1 MASLS
6 EALSISFDYYAA
18 GRFTEAVV
26 LCRRILE
33 VAPDQAA
40 AAQVAGAALAA
51 LGQNDQAAAAFRL
64 LLILRPADGGGWSN
78 LGNVESEDER
88 GLKAFTRALVC
99 DFRLADAC
107 ANRAARL
114 TRLGRKGPAAAAARA
129 ALVRAPD
136 HDRAMVN
143 LADALIKNDAA
154 SVDWARRA
162 CFLVPISAS
171 ARVTLAA
178 SLAGRDEMG
187 AAARAAQTAAA
198 SAPTFAAA
206 YENLALAQAKLGNGA
221 ATDRALARAT
231 SLGAGPQLS
240 RTAASAY
247 LVLARPDAALP
258 HLDRALLDAPD
269 DAGLHWNRATAL
281 LQAGRWEEGWR
292 EFEWRRRDDRAEPP
306 WRDLGV
312 PTWDGA
318 GFPGKRLLLYAEQGL
333 GDAVQ
338 MLRFVAVV
346 LQRGGDVVLELQAPL
361 LAAARRRFPTATVIA
376 RGAALPAVDL
386 ECPLMSL
393 PGLLGVTPDHMPG
406 AVPFLAAE
414 PARAEKWAARLQRS
428 EPGLYQNA
436 ERLTFRHFGE
446 ARAAT
451 ERHHLRRVD
460 PKGQSFGG
468 VVLLHVGI
476 VWAGNPRFPD
486 DRRRS
491 PGLAALL
498 GLMRAAPQARFF
510 GLQMGEGRRSLG
522 NADLPENFTD
532 LGREIVDIDDTLA
545 IMAGLDLVISS
556 CTLPAHL
563 AIATGAPLWLLLSAA
578 PDWRWLLDRTDTPW
592 HPRARL
598 FRQTVPGDWTGPT
611 TEMIRALN
619 TQIKNG
625 P

>member
-18 GRFTEAVV
+18 GRFTEAAV

-64 LLILRPADGGGWSN
+64 LLVLRPADGGGWSN
-78 LGNVESEDER
+78 LGNVEDEDER

-114 TRLGRKGPAAAAARA
+114 TRLGRKGAAAAAARA

-143 LADALIKNDAA
+143 LADALIKVEAA

-162 CFLVPISAS
+162 CFLAPISAS

-178 SLAGRDEMG
+178 ALAGRDEME
-187 AAARAAQTAAA
+187 AAARTAQTAAA
-198 SAPTFAAA
+198 SAPAFAAA
-206 YENLALAQAKLGNGA
+206 YENLALVQAKLGDGA
-221 ATDRALARAT
+221 ATDRALARAAK
-231 SLGAGPQLS
+231 LGIGPRLS
-240 RTAASAY
+240 RTAASAC
-247 LVLARPDAALP
+247 LALARPDAALP
-258 HLDRALLDAPD
+258 HLDRALLDAPH

-281 LQAGRWEEGWR
+281 LQAGRWKEGWR

-312 PTWDGA
+312 PAWDGA
-318 GFPGKRLLLYAEQGL
+318 AFPGKRLLLYAEQGL

-338 MLRFVAVV
+338 MLRFVTVV
-346 LQRGGDVVLELQAPL
+346 LQRGGDVALELQAPL
-361 LAAARRRFPTATVIA
+361 VAAARRNFPTATVIA

-406 AVPFLAAE
+406 AVPFLAVA
-414 PARAEKWAARLQRS
+414 PARAEKWAARLESRGS
-428 EPGLYQNA
+428 GL
-436 ERLTFRHFGE
+436 
-446 ARAAT
+446 RA
-451 ERHHLRRVD
+451 
-460 PKGQSFGG
+460 G
-468 VVLLHVGI
+468 V

-491 PGLAALL
+491 PGLATLL

-522 NADLPENFTD
+522 DADLPENFTD

-563 AIATGAPLWLLLSAA
+563 AIATGAPLWLLLSTT
-578 PDWRWLLDRTDTPW
+578 PDWRWLLNRADTPW

-611 TEMIRALN
+611 AEMIRALE
-619 TQIKNG
+619 TKIKTG

>member
-6 EALSISFDYYAA
+6 EALSIIFDYYAA
-18 GRFTEAVV
+18 GRFTEAAV
-26 LCRRILE
+26 LCRRILA

-40 AAQVAGAALAA
+40 AAQVAGAALAV

-64 LLILRPADGGGWSN
+64 LLVLRPADGGGWSN
-78 LGNVESEDER
+78 LGNVEREDER

-114 TRLGRKGPAAAAARA
+114 ARLGRKGPAAAAARA

-143 LADALIKNDAA
+143 LADALIKKDAA

-178 SLAGRDEMG
+178 ALAGRDEME
-187 AAARAAQTAAA
+187 AAVGAAQTAAA
-198 SAPTFAAA
+198 SAPAFAAA
-206 YENLALAQAKLGNGA
+206 YENLALTQAKLGDGA
-221 ATDRALARAT
+221 ATDRALARAAT
-231 SLGAGPQLS
+231 LGAVPQLS
-240 RTAASAY
+240 RTAASAC
-247 LVLARPDAALP
+247 LALARPDAALP
-258 HLDRALLDAPD
+258 HLDRALLDAPH

-292 EFEWRRRDDRAEPP
+292 EFEWRRRDNRAEPP

-312 PTWDGA
+312 PAWDGA
-318 GFPGKRLLLYAEQGL
+318 AFPGKRLLLYAEQGL

-338 MLRFVAVV
+338 MLRFVPIV
-346 LQRGGDVVLELQAPL
+346 LQCGGEVVLELQAPL
-361 LAAARRRFPTATVIA
+361 VAAARRSFPTATVIP

-393 PGLLGVTPDHMPG
+393 PGLLGVTPDHLPG
-406 AVPFLAAE
+406 MVPFLAAE
-414 PARAEKWAARLQRS
+414 PARAEKWAARLGRS
-428 EPGLYQNA
+428 EPG
-436 ERLTFRHFGE
+436 
-446 ARAAT
+446 
-451 ERHHLRRVD
+451 
-460 PKGQSFGG
+460 
-468 VVLLHVGI
+468 LLHVGI

-498 GLMRAAPQARFF
+498 GLMRAASQVRFF
-510 GLQMGEGRRSLG
+510 CLQMGEGRRSLG
-522 NADLPENFTD
+522 DVDLPGNFED
-532 LGREIVDIDDTLA
+532 LGRDIADIDDTLA

-578 PDWRWLLDRTDTPW
+578 PDWRWLLERPDTPW
-592 HPRARL
+592 HAGARL
-598 FRQTVPGDWTGPT
+598 FRQSVPGDWDGPVA
-611 TEMIRALN
+611 EMIHALE
-619 TQIKNG
+619 TKTKTG
-625 P
+625 R